1 MEDGINY
8 YDKIIKLDKLL
19 NELDSIEN
27 SSEKINFIEDNFIE
41 IYYFSDLL
49 EGIFRK
55 DKYKENETN
64 DILKKN
70 IIRVLNKKDV
80 FEKSYSFQYYKSNIL
95 DSLSRNE
102 NRFAFDLKTQNN
114 IENVE
119 MAIKYLKDR
128 EDYIKVL
135 EENIFFEGQDMNE
148 NSAKEYKNNCYEENM
163 LGHALIFV
171 GKNFANLDK
180 KDILKIV
187 DTIDDLELIENLSNK
202 KYKETNFYENNLI
215 YQYVNTVVKIKSI
228 FNSDKI
234 NEDKIVKDFFNGKIS
249 EKKVINQLLKVLSVE
264 NIEDV
269 LLDSNL
275 NDSNFFKN
283 LYTYFSD
290 KNMSDENIDI
300 IMKNI
305 LENDTPYFEVSEIIA
320 KTNIPNTYQEF
331 LNSECFE
338 KENWLKQYSVYEA
351 FKNIEGKIEKA
362 EYPFLHV
369 DYYLKKLDNFNI
381 SSNLSENSICN
392 LVKVLNSNYYS
403 DDEKQ
408 ILQEKLEKQIGL
420 SQIKNEKIT
429 FSKTDDFEE
438 ISKKIK
444 STILTGE
451 VIPLDVSLK
460 ILNENITDNKEIEKD
475 VLKSCITSVVS
486 NTLKSKEIDIGN
498 SVFFGK
504 SDKKD
509 GYYINN
515 KKNKCIWIN
524 ECLVDEYLNS
534 KDISGKLELYYT
546 MFHEMRH
553 AEQFNNIENNKF
565 DYQTYN
571 FLKEEI
577 VCKYDQNFYS
587 KNYKSMFIEADARKE
602 QILSTLE
609 FLNDLNPKSIEGII
623 EKSKEELIKE
633 SKYNVINDSK
643 KQISLG
649 NNNYMDV
656 SDYVGK
662 LIDEN
667 PEILVEN
674 PILKIEYSADG
685 SRKNIEKL
693 KKEFENIDDKDE
705 SLENKNKYL
714 VYKGIINKFNL
725 DSRKKEEVI
734 EDVSENKN
742 ILSKEW
748 YEFVT
753 IEDMQNIY
761 NVVDEEEMNEMYSR
775 INDLICRED
784 KIENKKG
791 VYGDDTYTR

>member
-1 MEDGINY
+1 MEYEINY
-8 YDKIIKLDKLL
+8 YEKIIKLDKLL
-19 NELDSIEN
+19 NELDIIEN
-27 SSEKINFIEDNFIE
+27 PSEKINFIEDNFIE

-49 EGIFRK
+49 EGIFRQ
-55 DKYKENETN
+55 DKFKENEIN

-80 FEKSYSFQYYKSNIL
+80 FEKSYSFQYYKANIL

-102 NRFAFDLKTQNN
+102 NKFAFDLQSENN
-114 IENVE
+114 KENVE

-128 EDYIKVL
+128 EEYIKVL
-135 EENIFFEGQDMNE
+135 EENNFFNGQDMNE

-163 LGHALIFV
+163 FGHALIFIE
-171 GKNFANLDK
+171 KNFANLDK

-187 DTIDDLELIENLSNK
+187 DRIDDLDLIENLSNR
-202 KYKETNFYENNLI
+202 KYKENNFYENNLI

-228 FNSDKI
+228 FTSDKI
-234 NEDKIVKDFFNGKIS
+234 NEDKIVKGFFYGNIS
-249 EKKVINQLLKVLSVE
+249 EKKLINQLSKVLSTE

-269 LLDSNL
+269 LVDSNL
-275 NDSNFFKN
+275 NNNNNFFKD
-283 LYTYFSD
+283 LYTYFSN

-305 LENDTPYFEVSEIIA
+305 LENDNPYFEVSEIIA

-338 KENWLKQYSVYEA
+338 KENWLKEYSVYEA
-351 FKNIEGKIEKA
+351 FKNIEQKIEKA
-362 EYPFLHV
+362 EYPFLDV
-369 DYYLKKLDNFNI
+369 NYYLKKLDEFNS
-381 SSNLSENSICN
+381 SSNLSENIICN

-420 SQIKNEKIT
+420 SQIKKEKIT
-429 FSKTDDFEE
+429 FSKKDDFEE
-438 ISKKIK
+438 INKKAKESI
-444 STILTGE
+444 IIGE

-460 ILNENITDNKEIEKD
+460 ILNENITNNNEIEKD

-486 NTLKSKEIDIGN
+486 NTLKLKEIDIQN
-498 SVFFGK
+498 RVFFGE

-509 GYYINN
+509 GYYIDN

-524 ECLVDEYLNS
+524 ECLVDKYLNS

-553 AEQFNNIENNKF
+553 AEQFNNIENNKI

-577 VCKYDQNFYS
+577 VCKYDKQFYS
-587 KNYKSMFIEADARKE
+587 KNYKSIFIEADARKE
-602 QILSTLE
+602 QILGTLE

-643 KQISLG
+643 KQMSLG
-649 NNNYMDV
+649 NNNYIDV

-662 LIDEN
+662 LINEN
-667 PEILVEN
+667 PEILLEN
-674 PILKIEYSADG
+674 PVLKIEYSADG
-685 SRKNIEKL
+685 SRKNIEIL
-693 KKEFENIDDKDE
+693 QKEFENIDNKYE
-705 SLENKNKYL
+705 SLENKNKY
-714 VYKGIINKFNL
+714 YIYIGIIDKSNL
-725 DSRKKEEVI
+725 DLRKKEETL
-734 EDVSENKN
+734 SENEN
-742 ILSKEW
+742 ISDKEGD
-748 YEFVT
+748 EFVT
-753 IEDMQNIY
+753 IEDMKNIY
-761 NVVDEEEMNEMYSR
+761 KLVNEDEMNKIYSR
-775 INDLICRED
+775 INDLICIED